1 MKIIFTLNIIQV
13 FDILIII
20 FRFHEFLKKQLSL
33 LLKYLINMLKYI
45 EGIQL
50 NSKKTDKQKR
60 IILSEKWAEQK
71 NRHFS
76 KEKI

>member
-1 MKIIFTLNIIQV
+1 MALHQTKNILHSKGNHQQKRKGNLQNARKYLQV
-13 FDILIII
+13 I
-20 FRFHEFLKKQLSL
+20 
-33 LLKYLINMLKYI
+33 YLINMLKYI

-50 NSKKTDKQKR
+50 NSKKPDKQKR